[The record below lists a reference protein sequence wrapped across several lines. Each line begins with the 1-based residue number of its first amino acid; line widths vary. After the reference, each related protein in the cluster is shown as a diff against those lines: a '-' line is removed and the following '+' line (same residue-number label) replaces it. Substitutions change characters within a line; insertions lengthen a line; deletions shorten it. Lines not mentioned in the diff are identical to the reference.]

1 MLQIHIKRPTKA
13 QINRTMKGCGMRI
26 VEGDTPIMVKAET
39 IRKIKNK
46 FKNGKAHTLTPQEM
60 EGSGIKEMYNT
71 AKKAVVKK
79 ANQVAK
85 EVGRE
90 ARQVGREAYA
100 EAKQVGREAYA
111 EAKQVGRELKKE
123 AYKQGNIFI
132 DDVARPYA
140 VELANA
146 GILGL
151 AGAASVVQPELA
163 PFIAVG
169 AIGASSVVENY
180 INNIGKK
187 QPKPYR
193 PYEKPVEEDYGEQYV
208 APPPVPQLAQSQIH
222 DMSAF
227 QKQNNLIGYGFRSHT
242 KYGSGLYGGGG
253 LVTGKNEL
261 HPALLSPSPE
271 FFLNRNAL
279 PANIQNQM
287 YYA

>member
-1 MLQIHIKRPTKA
+1 MLQINIKKPTKA

-26 VEGDTPIMVKAET
+26 VEGDTPIMVKAEL

-60 EGSGIKEMYNT
+60 EGSGIKELYKT
-71 AKKAVVKK
+71 AKKDVTKRVKK
-79 ANQVAK
+79 VAK
-85 EVGRE
+85 EVASDVRRE
-90 ARQVGREAYA
+90 ANETGRQ
-100 EAKQVGREAYA
+100 
-111 EAKQVGRELKKE
+111 LKKE
-123 AYKQGNIFI
+123 AYKEANIFI

-140 VELANA
+140 AELATA

-151 AGAASVVQPELA
+151 AGAASAVQPELA

-169 AIGASSVVENY
+169 ALGASSVVTNY

-187 QPKPYR
+187 QPKPIR
-193 PYEKPVEEDYGEQYV
+193 PYEEPVEEDYGEQYV
-208 APPPVPQLAQSQIH
+208 APPPIPQLAQSQIH
-222 DMSAF
+222 DVSNF
-227 QKQNNLIGYGFRSHT
+227 QSQNRLIGYGFRSHT
-242 KYGSGLYGGGG
+242 KFGSGLYGGGG

-271 FFLNRNAL
+271 FFLNKNLL

>member
-1 MLQIHIKRPTKA
+1 MLSINIRKPTNA
-13 QINRTMKGCGMRI
+13 QYNRSMRGCGMRI
-26 VEGDTPIMVKAET
+26 VEGDTPIMVKAELV
-39 IRKIKNK
+39 RKIKNK
-46 FKNGKAHTLTPQEM
+46 FKNGKAHTLSPQEM

-71 AKKAVVKK
+71 AKKAKKAVVKK

-90 ARQVGREAYA
+90 ARE
-100 EAKQVGREAYA
+100 
-111 EAKQVGRELKKE
+111 VGRELKKE
-123 AYKQGNIFI
+123 AYKHGNIFI

-140 VELANA
+140 AEIANA

-169 AIGASSVVENY
+169 AIGASSVIENY
-180 INNIGKK
+180 INNIGKR
-187 QPKPYR
+187 QPNPIR
-193 PYEKPVEEDYGEQYV
+193 PYEKPVEEDYGEQYIV
-208 APPPVPQLAQSQIH
+208 PPQVPQLAQSQIH

-227 QKQNNLIGYGFRSHT
+227 QKQNNLIGYGFRGYT
-242 KYGSGLYGGGG
+242 KYGSGMFSGGR

-271 FFLNRNAL
+271 FFISRNAL
-279 PANIQNQM
+279 PANIQNQL
-287 YYA
+287 YYS

>member
-1 MLQIHIKRPTKA
+1 MLSINIKKPTKA
-13 QINRTMKGCGMRI
+13 QMNRSMKGCGMRI
-26 VEGDTPIMVKAET
+26 VEGDTPIMVKAEL

-60 EGSGIKEMYNT
+60 EGSGIKELYET
-71 AKKAVVKK
+71 AKTDVTKRVKK
-79 ANQVAK
+79 AAK
-85 EVGRE
+85 EVASDVRRE
-90 ARQVGREAYA
+90 ANETGRQ
-100 EAKQVGREAYA
+100 
-111 EAKQVGRELKKE
+111 LKKE

-132 DDVARPYA
+132 DDVVRPYA
-140 VELANA
+140 SEVATA

-151 AGAASVVQPELA
+151 AGAASALQPELS

-169 AIGASSVVENY
+169 ALGASSVVKNY
-180 INNIGKK
+180 IDNIGKK

-193 PYEKPVEEDYGEQYV
+193 PYEEPVEEEDYGEQYIE
-208 APPPVPQLAQSQIH
+208 PPPIPQLAQSQIH

-242 KYGSGLYGGGG
+242 KFGSGLYGGGG

-271 FFLNRNAL
+271 FYLSRNAL
-279 PANIQNQM
+279 PSNIQNAM

>member
-1 MLQIHIKRPTKA
+1 MISINIKKPTKA
-13 QINRTMKGCGMRI
+13 QFNRSMRGCGMRI
-26 VEGDTPIMVKAET
+26 VEGDTPIMVKAELV
-39 IRKIKNK
+39 RKIKNK
-46 FKNGKAHTLTPQEM
+46 FKNGKAHTLSPQEM

-90 ARQVGREAYA
+90 AREVGREVY
-100 EAKQVGREAYA
+100 K

-123 AYKQGNIFI
+123 AYKQGNQFI
-132 DDVARPYA
+132 DNVARPYA

-151 AGAASVVQPELA
+151 AGAATAIQPELA

-169 AIGASSVVENY
+169 ALGASSVVENY
-180 INNIGKK
+180 INSIGKR
-187 QPKPYR
+187 PKPYR
-193 PYEKPVEEDYGEQYV
+193 PELEEELEEDYGEQYI
-208 APPPVPQLAQSQIH
+208 APPPPQIPQLAQSQIH
-222 DMSAF
+222 DVSAF
-227 QKQNNLIGYGFRSHT
+227 QSQNRLIGYGYRSHT
-242 KYGSGLYGGGG
+242 KYGSGMFSGGR

-271 FFLNRNAL
+271 FSLNINCL
-279 PANIQNQM
+279 PSNIQNAM

>member
-1 MLQIHIKRPTKA
+1 MLQIKIKKPTK
-13 QINRTMKGCGMRI
+13 QQFNRTMKGCGIRI
-26 VEGDTPIMVKAET
+26 VEGDTPIMVKAELV
-39 IRKIKNK
+39 RKIKNK
-46 FKNGKAHTLTPQEM
+46 FKNGKAHTLSPQEM

-71 AKKAVVKK
+71 AKKAVIKK

-90 ARQVGREAYA
+90 ARE
-100 EAKQVGREAYA
+100 
-111 EAKQVGRELKKE
+111 VGRELKKE

-140 VELANA
+140 AEIANA

-169 AIGASSVVENY
+169 AIGASSVIENY

-187 QPKPYR
+187 QPKPIR
-193 PYEKPVEEDYGEQYV
+193 PYEEEEEDYGEQYV
-208 APPPVPQLAQSQIH
+208 APPPIPQLAQSQIH

-227 QKQNNLIGYGFRSHT
+227 QKSNNLIGYGFRSHT
-242 KYGSGLYGGGG
+242 KFGSGMFSGGR

-261 HPALLSPSPE
+261 HPALLSPSPQ
-271 FFLNRNAL
+271 FFLNRNIL
-279 PANIQNQM
+279 PSNIQNDM
-287 YYA
+287 YYS